1 MFFLVPAAID
11 TRKFAVD
18 LFISSSLIILFFLYN
33 FESIRSSCFIEE
45 AFYRA
50 ANRCMNGRGSK
61 SSKVVEMNKHR
72 CFFRED
78 LHTKTQFNEEW

>member
-45 AFYRA
+45 AF
-50 ANRCMNGRGSK
+50 
-61 SSKVVEMNKHR
+61 
-72 CFFRED
+72 
-78 LHTKTQFNEEW
+78 